1 MEIIDAI
8 TVLMSYGLITKVSPS
23 TVLASGAGGN
33 ANMLTN
39 MLNNL
44 GAFNMQNM
52 SNNAGRGASN
62 DIYSHNNNNSNNN
75 NSSHHN
81 HSHHQQHYHNGNQ
94 NSNNYHPHNSSHMQQ
109 HQNHSQH
116 HHHHYQHNHHH
127 NLSGA
132 GVPNNNGNLGN
143 GMHHFSSSKVKK

>member
-62 DIYSHNNNNSNNN
+62 DIYSHNNNNNS

-94 NSNNYHPHNSSHMQQ
+94 NGNNYHSHNSSHMQQ

-116 HHHHYQHNHHH
+116 HHHHYQHSHHH
-127 NLSGA
+127 NLNGA

-143 GMHHFSSSKVKK
+143 AMHHFSSSKVKK

>member
-109 HQNHSQH
+109 HQNHH
-116 HHHHYQHNHHH
+116 I
-127 NLSGA
+127 
-132 GVPNNNGNLGN
+132 
-143 GMHHFSSSKVKK
+143 FI